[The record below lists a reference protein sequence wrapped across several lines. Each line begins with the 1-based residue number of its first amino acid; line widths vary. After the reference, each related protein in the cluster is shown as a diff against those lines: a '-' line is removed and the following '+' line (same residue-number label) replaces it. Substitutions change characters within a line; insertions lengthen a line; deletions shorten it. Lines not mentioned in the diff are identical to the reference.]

1 MGISMDTNK
10 IREALIKEAYPKT
23 PEFEK
28 TVDRLSHLEGEAK
41 DMLLAWINYG
51 IEPIFSNFEGI
62 NSDDLRE
69 KVGMKTAA
77 IILAF
82 DMLTKHPETTSFY
95 ERLIHKHLQ
104 YKPQKL

>member
-1 MGISMDTNK
+1 MDTNK
-10 IREALIKEAYPKT
+10 IREALVNDTYPQT
-23 PEFEK
+23 LELEM
-28 TVDRLSHLEGEAK
+28 TVKRLSQLKGEAK
-41 DMLLAWINYG
+41 DMLFAWINYG

-82 DMLTKHPETTSFY
+82 DMLTKHPETASFY

-104 YKPQKL
+104 YKPQRL